1 MADIV
6 TTNIVWN
13 GVLSTEDVKYMYI
26 DTKNMSLETSM
37 ERFEYIKISIKFFS
51 MEFIDAYN
59 LHGKKSNSFV
69 CINI

>member
-51 MEFIDAYN
+51 MEFIDPYN